1 MSKLKPLNGIVVLK
15 KIEEQE
21 QTYGSIVIPDLGKE
35 MPDSGIVVATSDTF
49 NWHSGEY
56 KSSEVKIGDRV
67 LVPKMGTMAITLEG
81 EDYILVKETEI
92 LSIVND

>member
-1 MSKLKPLNGIVVLK
+1 MSKLNPRNGIVVLK

-35 MPDSGIVVATSDTF
+35 MPDSGIVVATSETF
-49 NWHSGEY
+49 NWHTGQY
-56 KSSEVKIGDRV
+56 KKSEVEVGQRV
-67 LVPKMGTMAITLEG
+67 LVPKMGTMAFTLEG

-92 LSIVND
+92 LSIIND